1 MASTRL
7 NLVQHLLDHARY
19 LQQLGRTHDALR
31 LLTQL
36 SRFRDLPADAAEEAQ
51 FRLGQL
57 WLRRKKPRRARRHLA
72 AALTH
77 NPNNARYHY
86 FLARAYDTH
95 RDGDPDR
102 AAEHYRTSLQLD
114 AAQTD
119 CLCDWASLALDLGR
133 TDEAVDALRTAAG
146 QAPDD
151 LKLLGKVLTGLRRAG
166 RADEARRLIVA
177 ARFRHPR
184 DGRYTALWNRFQFD
198 ATRLGQEQARRG
210 RRRPANEPVLLPFVR
225 PEPAPVKPAVAGR
238 VLRHD
243 GPSSPTPHLPHP
255 SRLGDQR
262 HAL

>member
-19 LQQLGRTHDALR
+19 LQQLGRTQDTLR

-36 SRFRDLPADAAEEAQ
+36 SRFRDLPADAAEEVQ

-72 AALTH
+72 AALAY

-86 FLARAYDTH
+86 FLACAYDTR

-114 AAQTD
+114 ATQTD
-119 CLCDWASLALDLGR
+119 CLCAWASLALELGR
-133 TDEAVDALRTAAG
+133 SEEAVDALRAAAM

-151 LKLLGKVLTGLRRAG
+151 VKLLSKVLTGLRRAG
-166 RADEARRLIVA
+166 RADEARRLLVA

-184 DGRYTALWNRFQFD
+184 DARYTALWNRFQFD
-198 ATRLGQEQARRG
+198 AARLGQERARRQ
-210 RRRPANEPVLLPFVR
+210 RTRPAAEPVLLPFVR
-225 PEPAPVKPAVAGR
+225 PEPTTTKPAIAGR